1 LAGHTQEEE
10 GGTPL
15 ERFQEGE
22 GVKAPPELEEVG
34 FQDAEEME
42 KVEVNPSF
50 AMHSEV
56 HHEVHR
62 PR

>member
-42 KVEVNPSF
+42 EVVVGPSF
-50 AMHSEV
+50 SRHLEV
-56 HHEVHR
+56 HF
-62 PR
+62 